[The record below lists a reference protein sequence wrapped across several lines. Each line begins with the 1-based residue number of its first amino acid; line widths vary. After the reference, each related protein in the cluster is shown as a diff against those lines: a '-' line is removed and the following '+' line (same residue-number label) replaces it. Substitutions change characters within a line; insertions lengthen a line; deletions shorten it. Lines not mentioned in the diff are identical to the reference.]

1 MSSIGKLAGILILS
15 LTSACVNAENFQ
27 LNNLSI
33 KKIRSVGDYSGA
45 TFDNTIELWFTQPLV
60 WPSSSSC
67 TDTNR
72 VYIDSKHSHLISAAY
87 TAFASGRKVN
97 INADD
102 SLTKRGGACELSFL
116 DLLAQ

>member
-1 MSSIGKLAGILILS
+1 MLS
-15 LTSACVNAENFQ
+15 LTSVYASAENFK

-33 KKIRSVGDYSGA
+33 KMIRSVGDYSGT
-45 TFDNTIELWFTQPLV
+45 TFDSTIELWFTQPLV

-87 TAFASGRKVN
+87 TAFASDRKVN

-102 SLTKRGGACELSFL
+102 TLTKRGGACELSFL